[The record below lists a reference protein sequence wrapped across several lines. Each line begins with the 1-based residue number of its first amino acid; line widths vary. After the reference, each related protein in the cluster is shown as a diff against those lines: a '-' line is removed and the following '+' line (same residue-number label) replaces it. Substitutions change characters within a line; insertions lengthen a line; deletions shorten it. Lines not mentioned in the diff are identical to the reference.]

1 MDEHRFDT
9 LTRRLAGTTSR
20 RTSVRLLAAA
30 GAMIVGLARGKGEAA
45 AQSWYRSAGEPCWED
60 DQCIAADTALVCAD
74 NGTLEDGSLNCCA
87 FEGSRCGAD
96 SHCCGRDV
104 CAGGICG
111 ARSSGP
117 NTTPTHNTIALS
129 PGDSCQ
135 VTAQCNRDVTG
146 AICEV
151 TATTGDAR
159 CCWYEGSFCT
169 SGAQCC
175 GSRTCSAGI
184 CQLIGSNTRSR

>member
-1 MDEHRFDT
+1 MDEHRFDS
-9 LTRRLAGTTSR
+9 LTRRVAATTSR
-20 RTSVRLLAAA
+20 RTSLRLLAA
-30 GAMIVGLARGKGEAA
+30 GAMAIGLTRGKSEAA
-45 AQSWYRSAGEPCWED
+45 AQSWYRSAGEPCWQD
-60 DQCIAADTALVCAD
+60 DQCVAADTALVCAD
-74 NGTLEDGSLNCCA
+74 NGTLEDGSLNGCA
-87 FEGSRCGAD
+87 FEGSRCGSNAQ
-96 SHCCGRDV
+96 CCGRDV
-104 CAGGICG
+104 CAWGICG
-111 ARSSGP
+111 ARSSGS
-117 NTTPTHNTIALS
+117 NTSPAYNTISLS

-175 GSRTCSAGI
+175 GSRECSAGI
-184 CQLIGSNTRSR
+184 CQLIGDTRRR